1 MVKWRGLGFKGAPQI
16 NKMWGARKTKY
27 SLWRPEFLA
36 GNLRGNE
43 VLSDSRADSVWGWEP
58 PVCHSPPLLS
68 LYKKGCHYTVIGWD
82 RNAPSC
88 FHSSIRSQAPHLCT
102 GDLNPLQLVMREN
115 QHKLRNTASQ
125 IIGLLKYKRRKS
137 WGAHGGTVTNTS
149 WASFRAHFSSCLFF
163 AKFENENKNLQHQT
177 CQTTSVF
184 YHELSP
190 HLVFNPFSCG

>member
-1 MVKWRGLGFKGAPQI
+1 METRVSGWKSEGEWSAQWFKGRFS
-16 NKMWGARKTKY
+16 MRARATCVPFPSSFK
-27 SLWRPEFLA
+27 
-36 GNLRGNE
+36 
-43 VLSDSRADSVWGWEP
+43 
-58 PVCHSPPLLS
+58 PLQ
-68 LYKKGCHYTVIGWD
+68 KGCHYTVIGWD

-125 IIGLLKYKRRKS
+125 IIGLLQYKRRKS

-163 AKFENENKNLQHQT
+163 AKFENKNKNLQHQT